1 MIVAQ
6 KMRLDDTIAAIA
18 TPLQPSGLG
27 VIRISGTQAVPV
39 VEPLFKGG
47 GKELQKTETHKLIH
61 GWIHDDGK
69 LLDQVLVVV
78 MRAPHSFTTEDVV
91 EIQCHGSPFILRT
104 ILTLVLRQGARL
116 AKAGEFTQRAFL
128 HGRLDL
134 TQVEAVS
141 DLIHASSE
149 IGAKLAAQ
157 QLCGKLFHAINQVKK
172 QVVSIASLVEANI
185 EFPEEDTEFTH
196 RDDCLQRL
204 NQASAD
210 LENLLSHADRG
221 RQIRDGFSVALI
233 GRPNVGKSS
242 LLNTLLREQRAIVTT
257 IPGTTRDSIE
267 ESVQIQ
273 GLAFRLTDTAGI
285 RKTEDLIETEGIRRT
300 QNVRDN
306 ADLVLLILDASEKLM
321 DEDLSLISEI
331 EQERTIVVLNKK
343 DRMTGK
349 KPIWH
354 KEISGMDAVLISAK
368 TEDGCDELESRLFA
382 KAALGGLPQEDQTWI
397 TNRRQQ
403 HAAKQALSAL
413 FSARE
418 GLIQSNGEEFLA
430 VDLRSCLNALGE
442 IVGET
447 TTDDLL
453 GQIFSEFCIGK

>member
-1 MIVAQ
+1 MCI
-6 KMRLDDTIAAIA
+6 DDTIAAIA

-27 VIRISGTQAVPV
+27 VIRISGPRAVPV
-39 VEPLFKGG
+39 VEPLFKSSG
-47 GKELQKTETHKLIH
+47 EALQKTETHKLIL
-61 GWIHDDGK
+61 GWIHDNGK

-91 EIQCHGSPFILRT
+91 EIQCHGSPFVLHT
-104 ILTLVLRQGARL
+104 ILDLVLWQGARL
-116 AKAGEFTQRAFL
+116 ANAGEFTQRAFL
-128 HGRLDL
+128 HGRIDL
-134 TQVEAVS
+134 TQAEAVS
-141 DLIHASSE
+141 DLIHANSE

-157 QLCGKLFHAINQVKK
+157 QLRGKLFHAINQVKEK
-172 QVVSIASLVEANI
+172 VASIASLVEAKI
-185 EFPEEDTEFTH
+185 EFPEENTEFTY
-196 RDDCLQRL
+196 RNDCLQSL
-204 NQASAD
+204 NQAISD
-210 LENLLSHADRG
+210 LDNLLSNAERG

-242 LLNTLLREQRAIVTT
+242 VLNALLHEQRAIVTT

-300 QNVRDN
+300 QNVRDQ
-306 ADLVLLILDASEKLM
+306 ADLILLILDAGEKLM
-321 DEDLSLISEI
+321 DEDHSIISEI
-331 EQERTIVVLNKK
+331 EKERTIVVLNKK
-343 DRMTGK
+343 DRMSGK
-349 KPIWH
+349 KPIWY
-354 KEISGMDAVLISAK
+354 KEISGLDTVLISAK
-368 TEDGCDELESRLFA
+368 NEEGCDELESRLYA
-382 KAALGGLPQEDQTWI
+382 KAALGGLPREDQTWI
-397 TNRRQQ
+397 TNLRQQ
-403 HAAKQALSAL
+403 HAAKQALSTL

-418 GLIQSNGEEFLA
+418 SLMQSKGEEFLA

-453 GQIFSEFCIGK
+453 GKIFSEFCIGK

>member
-27 VIRISGTQAVPV
+27 VIRISGPQAVPV

-349 KPIWH
+349 RPIWH

-403 HAAKQALSAL
+403 DAAKQALSAL

-418 GLIQSNGEEFLA
+418 ALIQSNGEEFLA

>member
-1 MIVAQ
+1 
-6 KMRLDDTIAAIA
+6 MRLDDTIAAIA

-27 VIRISGTQAVPV
+27 VIRISGPQAVPV
-39 VEPLFKGG
+39 VEPLFKGD

-61 GWIHDDGK
+61 GWIHDDGE

-331 EQERTIVVLNKK
+331 EQERTIVVLNK
-343 DRMTGK
+343 R
-349 KPIWH
+349 I
-354 KEISGMDAVLISAK
+354 E
-368 TEDGCDELESRLFA
+368 
-382 KAALGGLPQEDQTWI
+382 
-397 TNRRQQ
+397 
-403 HAAKQALSAL
+403 
-413 FSARE
+413 
-418 GLIQSNGEEFLA
+418 
-430 VDLRSCLNALGE
+430 
-442 IVGET
+442 
-447 TTDDLL
+447 
-453 GQIFSEFCIGK
+453 

>member
-1 MIVAQ
+1 LIVAQ
-6 KMRLDDTIAAIA
+6 KMRLDDTIVAIA

-27 VIRISGTQAVPV
+27 VIRISGPQAVPV
-39 VEPLFKGG
+39 VEPLFKGD

-61 GWIHDDGK
+61 GWIHDEGK

-78 MRAPHSFTTEDVV
+78 MRAPYSFTTEDVV
-91 EIQCHGSPFILRT
+91 EIQCHGSPFVLRT
-104 ILTLVLRQGARL
+104 ILALILRQGARL

-141 DLIHASSE
+141 DLINTSSE

-157 QLCGKLFHAINQVKK
+157 QLNGKLLHTINQVKK

-196 RDDCLQRL
+196 RDECLQRL

-210 LENLLSHADRG
+210 LETLLSHADRG
-221 RQIRDGFSVALI
+221 RQIRDGFSVAMI

-242 LLNTLLREQRAIVTT
+242 LLNTLLREQRAIVST

-285 RKTEDLIETEGIRRT
+285 RKTEDLIETESIQRT
-300 QNVRDN
+300 QNVRDS
-306 ADLVLLILDASEKLM
+306 ADLILLILDASEKLM

-343 DRMTGK
+343 DQMTGK
-349 KPIWH
+349 RPIWY
-354 KEISGMDAVLISAK
+354 KEISGMDTVLISAK

-382 KAALGGLPQEDQTWI
+382 KVALGGLPQEDQTWI
-397 TNRRQQ
+397 TNLRQQ
-403 HAAKQALSAL
+403 QAAQQALSAL

-453 GQIFSEFCIGK
+453 EQIFSEFCIGK